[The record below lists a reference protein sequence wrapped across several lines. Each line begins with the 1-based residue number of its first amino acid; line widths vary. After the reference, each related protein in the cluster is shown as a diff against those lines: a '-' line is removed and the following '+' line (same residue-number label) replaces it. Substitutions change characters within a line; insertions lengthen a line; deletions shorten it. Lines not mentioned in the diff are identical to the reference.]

1 MSSIP
6 LSSEIVFDGTNKTEP
21 VTVFALLPL
30 AIITCVSVG
39 APLNLLIAVVIIV
52 QRRLHKPRHISWL
65 GVTFSNLFA
74 QSVSVNEL
82 IVFYLMPESKT
93 ACWIFFLLVGIPYA
107 SLLLNLLLG
116 LIDRFVAITYPLWHK
131 NKVSVKLIIAGQLT
145 GVVLL
150 SILFKTPYFWYGI
163 PKNVSC
169 NQNEPHGKII
179 VFTLTVLVTSCFIAQ
194 IVIYLKT
201 KTYFLRHREG
211 RCQSMGS
218 LSQADRMQNR
228 MDVPE
233 QETTKSPEF
242 FVHVGSNAISKLEIE
257 AAWTLAQGVT
267 SLAIISSPIFI
278 VWLGAFY
285 CGHVYD
291 DCTAVTWMIP
301 YFRELV
307 LVHTV
312 YNPIMYIW
320 RSHEF
325 SSAVKRKCCLY
336 DANVT

>member
-6 LSSEIVFDGTNKTEP
+6 FSSEIVFDGTNKTEP
-21 VTVFALLPL
+21 VTVLAFLPL
-30 AIITCVSVG
+30 AIISCVSVG
-39 APLNLLIAVVIIV
+39 APLNLLIAVVLIV
-52 QRRLHKPRHISWL
+52 QRRLHNPRHISWL

-82 IVFYLMPESKT
+82 IVFYLMPEGKT
-93 ACWIFFLLVGIPYA
+93 ACWIFSLLVGIPYA

-116 LIDRFVAITYPLWHK
+116 LIDRFIAITYPLWHK
-131 NKVSVKLIIAGQLT
+131 NKVSVKLIIT
-145 GVVLL
+145 GHCH
-150 SILFKTPYFWYGI
+150 K
-163 PKNVSC
+163 
-169 NQNEPHGKII
+169 NEPHGKII
-179 VFTLTVLVTSCFIAQ
+179 VFTLTVLVTICFIAQ

-201 KTYFLRHREG
+201 KTYFLQHREG
-211 RCQSMGS
+211 QCQSIVS
-218 LSQADRMQNR
+218 LSQIERPQN
-228 MDVPE
+228 VPE
-233 QETTKSPEF
+233 QATTKSPEF

-257 AAWTLAQGVT
+257 ATWTLAQGVT

-285 CGHVYD
+285 CSHVYD

-320 RSHEF
+320 RMIE
-325 SSAVKRKCCLY
+325 
-336 DANVT
+336 

>member
-1 MSSIP
+1 MSSIFA
-6 LSSEIVFDGTNKTEP
+6 SSEIVSNGTNKTEP
-21 VTVFALLPL
+21 VSVLAFLPL
-30 AIITCVSVG
+30 AIVSCVSVG

-52 QRRLHKPRHISWL
+52 QRRLHKPRHIAWL

-74 QSVSVNEL
+74 QVVSVNEL

-93 ACWIFFLLVGIPYA
+93 ACWIFSLLVGIPYA

-116 LIDRFVAITYPLWHK
+116 LIDRFIAITFPLWHK
-131 NKVSVKLIIAGQLT
+131 NQVSVKLIIAEQLT

-150 SILFKTPYFWYGI
+150 SILFKASHFWDGI
-163 PKNVSC
+163 RKNVSC
-169 NQNEPHGKII
+169 LKNEPHGKII
-179 VFTLTVLVTSCFIAQ
+179 VLTLTVLVTSCFIAQ

-201 KTYFLRHREG
+201 KTYFLQQREG
-211 RCQSMGS
+211 RCQSMSS
-218 LSQADRMQNR
+218 LSQADRPQN
-228 MDVPE
+228 VLE
-233 QETTKSPEF
+233 QSTAKSPEF

-257 AAWTLAQGVT
+257 ATWTLAQGVT

-285 CGHVYD
+285 CSHVYD

-325 SSAVKRKCCLY
+325 SSAVKRKCCLGN
-336 DANVT
+336 ANVT